1 MINIP
6 IYVDKE
12 KLLEKP
18 VIDDKKKKIRERC
31 LNNYREVTRDEFVDI
46 LNSSLSFIPS
56 KTKNKGNKNEDFL
69 ETRVII
75 LDFDNTVKDENN
87 NVVDLSKDDS
97 RYLSIEKALSIDLVC
112 NSAFAIQKSIRYSE
126 NLEKFKIVFILKE
139 AITDY
144 NEMKDVYNY
153 LQEKIPW
160 CDKSVASSNRMF
172 FGGYKSDAVIII
184 NEDNALDISE
194 NPIDFP
200 MTCSKNCQSDSERKH
215 ELVNETDFVKLI
227 KNKDKEEMKQWFID
241 CLFDSSEISF
251 KEIYERL
258 LTIDMNKLLKSNKNL
273 RCLFHDDHNPSADIF
288 TGENGHSIFYC
299 HSGNC
304 NVSVDFIGVMKLI
317 LKKDS
322 RVETFN
328 WLLENLD
335 LYPTHFQKLKEE
347 SKVLFDTLESMED
360 KLFRTIKNCLEEMR
374 RVYDELLSGVNFF
387 DDSKEGVTCILS
399 GEQLAKKMSFYY
411 GKESI
416 SSVGKWNKL
425 LSFMTFIGLIKKL
438 DDDDIPIDMLEYLNK
453 QKKDKALCEKGE
465 NFVYKRSNVYLL
477 DVFDATS
484 MIKKL
489 TEDITPLL
497 EKFHFTYQHFSYAWV
512 KTCFNEEEAK
522 RVFPQNFRS
531 ELSKEKQL
539 ILDEAH
545 EVLQGLSWQGTYLM
559 TEKELINT
567 VCERLRNVRDNSVI
581 NALTENRGYF
591 VKQGFTL
598 ERASKDIKKLYNVKA
613 SSSFLVYLAKGAG
626 IDEVIKE
633 LILSGVELVPIYQFT
648 SVTRDDGRRVRKRR
662 EPIVLP

>member
-6 IYVDKE
+6 INVDKE
-12 KLLEKP
+12 RLLEKP
-18 VIDDKKKKIRERC
+18 VIDDEKKKIRKRC
-31 LNNYREVTRDEFVDI
+31 LDNYREVTRDEFVEI
-46 LNSSLSFIPS
+46 LNSSQSFIPS

-75 LDFDNTVKDENN
+75 LDFDNTFKDENN

-126 NLEKFKIVFILKE
+126 NLEKFKIVFLLKE

-172 FGGYKSDAVIII
+172 FGGYKSDAVMII
-184 NEDNALDISE
+184 NGDNMLDITE
-194 NPIDFP
+194 LPIDFT
-200 MTCSKNCQSDSERKH
+200 MTSSKNCQSDSEREY

-227 KNKDKEEMKQWFID
+227 KNDDKEEMKQWFKD
-241 CLFDSSEISF
+241 CLFDSSDMSF
-251 KEIYERL
+251 NEIYERL
-258 LTIDMNKLLKSNKNL
+258 LTIDMNKLLKSSKNL
-273 RCLFHDDHNPSADIF
+273 RCLFHDDHNPSASIF
-288 TGENGHSIFYC
+288 TGKNGHSIFHC
-299 HSGNC
+299 HSSNC
-304 NVSVDFIGVMKLI
+304 GVSVDFIGVVMLI

-335 LYPTHFQKLKEE
+335 LYPTHFRKLKEE

-360 KLFRTIKNCLEEMR
+360 KLFRTIKNYLEGMR
-374 RVYDELLSGVNFF
+374 RVYDALLSDVNFF
-387 DDSKEGVTCILS
+387 DESKESVTCILS
-399 GEQLAKKMSFYY
+399 GEQLAKKMSPYY
-411 GKESI
+411 GKAYGI
-416 SSVGKWNKL
+416 DKCNKL

-438 DDDDIPIDMLEYLNK
+438 DDEDVPLKMLEYLNRLK
-453 QKKDKALCEKGE
+453 EEKVLG
-465 NFVYKRSNVYLL
+465 NLNHKRSNVYRL

-484 MIKKL
+484 VIQKL
-489 TEDITPLL
+489 NEDILPLL
-497 EKFHFTYQHFSYAWV
+497 KKFHFTYQHFSYAWV
-512 KTCFNEEEAK
+512 KMCFNEEEAR
-522 RVFPQNFRS
+522 RVFPQNSRS

-539 ILDEAH
+539 ILDEAR
-545 EVLQGLSWQGTYLM
+545 EVLQGLSWQETYIM

-567 VCERLRNVRDNSVI
+567 VCECLRNVGYNSVK
-581 NALTENRGYF
+581 NALIENRGYF

-598 ERASKDIKKLYNVKA
+598 ERASKAIKRLYNVEA
-613 SSSFLVYLAKGAG
+613 SSSFLIYLAKGAG

>member
-6 IYVDKE
+6 INVDKE
-12 KLLEKP
+12 RLLEKP
-18 VIDDKKKKIRERC
+18 VIDDEKKKIRKRC
-31 LNNYREVTRDEFVDI
+31 LDNYREVTRDEFVEI
-46 LNSSLSFIPS
+46 LNSSQSFIPS
-56 KTKNKGNKNEDFL
+56 KTKNKGNKSEEFL

-75 LDFDNTVKDENN
+75 LDVDNTVKDENDN
-87 NVVDLSKDDS
+87 DNVVDLSKDDS
-97 RYLSIEKALSIDLVC
+97 RYLSIEKALSIDLVH
-112 NSAFAIQKSIRYSE
+112 NYAFAIQKSIRYSE
-126 NLEKFKIVFILKE
+126 NLEKFKIVFLLKE

-144 NEMKDVYNY
+144 NEMQAVYRY
-153 LQEKIPW
+153 LQEQMPW
-160 CDKSVASSNRMF
+160 CDNSVDSSTRMF
-172 FGGYKSDAVIII
+172 FGGYKSDAVMII
-184 NEDNALDISE
+184 NGDNMLDITE
-194 NPIDFP
+194 LPIDFT
-200 MTCSKNCQSDSERKH
+200 MTCSKNCQSDSEREY

-227 KNKDKEEMKQWFID
+227 KNDDKEEMKQWFKD
-241 CLFDSSEISF
+241 CLFDSSDMSF
-251 KEIYERL
+251 NEIYERL

-328 WLLENLD
+328 WLLEKLD

-347 SKVLFDTLESMED
+347 SKVLFDTLESMKD
-360 KLFRTIKNCLEEMR
+360 KLFRTIRNYLEEMR
-374 RVYDELLSGVNFF
+374 RVYDVLLSDVNFF
-387 DDSKEGVTCILS
+387 DDSKESVTCILS
-399 GEQLAKKMSFYY
+399 GEQLAKKMSSYY
-411 GKESI
+411 GKTYDI
-416 SSVGKWNKL
+416 DKCNKL

-438 DDDDIPIDMLEYLNK
+438 DDEDVPLKMLEYLNRLK
-453 QKKDKALCEKGE
+453 EEKALG
-465 NFVYKRSNVYLL
+465 NFNHKRSNVYRL
-477 DVFDATS
+477 DVFNATS
-484 MIKKL
+484 VIQKL
-489 TEDITPLL
+489 NEDILPLL
-497 EKFHFTYQHFSYAWV
+497 DKFHFTYQYFSYVWV
-512 KTCFNEEEAK
+512 KICFNEKEAK

-545 EVLQGLSWQGTYLM
+545 EVLQGLSWQGTYIM
-559 TEKELINT
+559 TEKELIKT
-567 VCERLRNVRDNSVI
+567 VCERLRNVGCNSVK

-598 ERASKDIKKLYNVKA
+598 ERASKDIKRLYNVKA

-633 LILSGVELVPIYQFT
+633 LILSGVELVPLYQFT
-648 SVTRDDGRRVRKRR
+648 SVTRDDGRRVRKKKD
-662 EPIVLP
+662 PIVLN